1 VVWLRF
7 IVLLSVLFLVGCQD
21 SAPPP
26 PKLTGPAK
34 PAYGDALVEGSIGD
48 ASNLIPYIASDSASS
63 SVTGLVYN
71 GLLKIDKNLELAPSL
86 AESWEVSDDG
96 LTITFHLRKGVRW
109 HDNVPFSVE
118 DVMFTYNFVIDPN
131 TPTPYAGDF
140 QQVTKAEILGPYTFR
155 VHYDQPFARSLY
167 SWVGDILPQ
176 HLLEG
181 QDVRGSPLA
190 RHPIGTGPFKFLNWE
205 TGSRIE
211 LAANDDYFEGRPYLD
226 RILYRII
233 PDLATMFLELQA
245 GNVDSMGLTPIQYD
259 RQTDKPEFK
268 ARFNKYRYP
277 SSGYTYLGYN
287 LRLPLFAD
295 RRVRQALS
303 HAIDTSE
310 IIEGVL
316 LGYGRPATGPFK
328 PDTWA
333 YDPGLKPYPFDPE
346 RAKDL
351 LAQAGWEDH
360 DGDGSLDKDGQPLEI
375 TILTNQGN
383 SSRLKTAVIIQYRLG
398 QIGIKVKVR
407 AVEWAALLKEFID
420 KQRFEALVMGW
431 SLPADPDPYAVW
443 HSSKTFAGGLNF
455 VGYENPEVDELLEA
469 ARRTFDQEMRQ
480 KAYFRFQEILRT
492 DQPYT
497 FLYVPDALPVV
508 ANRFY
513 GIEPAPAGIGHN
525 MIRWYV
531 PQELQKYQFQ
541 P

>member
-1 VVWLRF
+1 MVWLRF
-7 IVLLSVLFLVGCQD
+7 IVLLLVFFLAGCKD

-26 PKLTGPAK
+26 QLTGPAE

-48 ASNLIPYIASDSASS
+48 ASNLIPYIASDSASG

-96 LTITFHLRKGVRW
+96 LTITFQLRKGVRW
-109 HDNVPFSVE
+109 HDGAPFSVE

-167 SWVGDILPQ
+167 SWAGDMLPK

-181 QDVRGSPLA
+181 QDVRDSPLA

-205 TGSRIE
+205 AGSRIE

-245 GNVDSMGLTPIQYD
+245 DNVDSMGLTPIQYD

-295 RRVRQALS
+295 RRVRQGLS

-310 IIEGVL
+310 IIDGVL
-316 LGYGRPATGPFK
+316 LGHGRPATGPFK

-360 DGDGSLDKDGQPLEI
+360 DGDGFLDKDGQPLEF

-383 SSRLKTAVIIQYRLG
+383 SSRLKTAVIIQYRLR

-469 ARRTFDQEMRQ
+469 ARRTFDQELRR
-480 KAYFRFQEILRT
+480 KAYFRFQEILQT

-508 ANRFY
+508 ASRFY
-513 GIEPAPAGIGHN
+513 GIEPAPAGIGYN
-525 MIRWYV
+525 LARWYV